1 MTKDPTKPLEEALL
15 CENSALMPGG
25 SSVTNWCLRGSAVRN
40 ANHAIS
46 DAPLVAGPELWLA
59 LGFNNAAA
67 FRKARSRRVL
77 EVRVFKL
84 PGRRGVFALRRDLD
98 AWLKSLGEEASM

>member
-1 MTKDPTKPLEEALL
+1 MTYTNRAL
-15 CENSALMPGG
+15 
-25 SSVTNWCLRGSAVRN
+25 
-40 ANHAIS
+40 S

-59 LGFNNAAA
+59 LGFRNAAA
-67 FRKARSRRVL
+67 FRKARSRKAL

-98 AWLKSLGEEASM
+98 DWLTSLGEEAPM